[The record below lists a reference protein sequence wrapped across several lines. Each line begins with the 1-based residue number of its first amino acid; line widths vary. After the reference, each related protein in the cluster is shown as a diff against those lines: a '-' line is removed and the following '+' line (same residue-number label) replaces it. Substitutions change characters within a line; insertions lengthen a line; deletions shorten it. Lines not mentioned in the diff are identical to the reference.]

1 MTISTYMDVYG
12 RILEYSNG
20 CNICQK
26 YVRFLEGTIMYLEG
40 IRMYIKT

>member
-20 CNICQK
+20 INMSKVCK
-26 YVRFLEGTIMYLEG
+26 VFRRYYYVFGRYTHVY
-40 IRMYIKT
+40 

>member
-1 MTISTYMDVYG
+1 MDVYG
-12 RILEYSNG
+12 RILEHNNG
-20 CNICQK
+20 IVICQK